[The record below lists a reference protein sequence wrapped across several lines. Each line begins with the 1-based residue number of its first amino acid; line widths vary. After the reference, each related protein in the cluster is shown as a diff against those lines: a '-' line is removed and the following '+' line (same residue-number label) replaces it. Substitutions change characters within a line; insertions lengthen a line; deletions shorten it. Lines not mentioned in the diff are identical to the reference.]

1 MLATLNVYCQERRN
15 EYRII
20 RSRSTGNRPVVFV
33 TNKNIFQDME
43 TFIFYTS
50 TGRNSIDSINS
61 LTARLTLSH
70 L

>member
-1 MLATLNVYCQERRN
+1 MYIVKKEGMNTVLLGVER
-15 EYRII
+15 
-20 RSRSTGNRPVVFV
+20 TGNRPVLFV

>member
-1 MLATLNVYCQERRN
+1 MYIVKKEGMNTVLLGVERT
-15 EYRII
+15 E
-20 RSRSTGNRPVVFV
+20 NRLVLFV